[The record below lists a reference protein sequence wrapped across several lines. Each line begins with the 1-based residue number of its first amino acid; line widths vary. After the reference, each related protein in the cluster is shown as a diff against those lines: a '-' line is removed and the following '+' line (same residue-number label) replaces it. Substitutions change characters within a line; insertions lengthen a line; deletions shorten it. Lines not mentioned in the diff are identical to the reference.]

1 MSRAR
6 GGPGAGA
13 ADGPGRHPGRQELGR
28 EFAEALRR
36 YEEYLRYERS
46 RSEETVRAYRS
57 DLTDL
62 FTAAQSA
69 GRAGPGEVTLA
80 DLRDWLAR
88 SFERDTARTTMARR
102 ASGARSFFRW
112 AENEGMVGANPASQ
126 LRSPRGGQT
135 LPKVL
140 SHADVEAVLTE
151 IRRREEEDPRDPRTL
166 RTRAVAEL
174 LYSAGLRIS
183 ELCGLDLGDV
193 SRERRTVTVTGKG
206 DKQRTVPIG
215 APALAALEAWVR
227 RGRPAWFHG
236 GGAGVPPVQAAVFI
250 GPRGGRAD
258 QRQLREDLNRV
269 LDAATTQGA
278 SGAHVFRHT
287 AATHMVEGGAD
298 IRAVQ
303 EMLGHSTLA
312 TTQIYTHVSVDRL
325 ARSYRSAHPRA

>member
-1 MSRAR
+1 MSEETPH
-6 GGPGAGA
+6 G
-13 ADGPGRHPGRQELGR
+13 ELGR
-28 EFAEALRR
+28 EFAGALARF
-36 YEEYLRYERS
+36 EGYLRYERS

-62 FTAAQSA
+62 FRTAQDA
-69 GRAGPGEVTLA
+69 GRTGPQQITLE
-80 DLRDWLAR
+80 DLRGWLAGY
-88 SFERDTARTTMARR
+88 FERSAARTTMARR

-112 AENEGMVGANPASQ
+112 AENEGIVSGNPAAQ

-140 SHADVEAVLTE
+140 SHADIEAVLAE
-151 IRRREEEDPRDPRTL
+151 IERRRKEQPGDPRML

-206 DKQRTVPIG
+206 NKQRTVPIG

-227 RGRPAWFHG
+227 GGRPAWFHS
-236 GGAGVPPVQAAVFI
+236 GGARGAVQPAVFI

-258 QRQLREDLNRV
+258 QRQLREDLNGI
-269 LDAATTQGA
+269 LSAATTQGA

-312 TTQIYTHVSVDRL
+312 TTQVYTHVSVDRR